1 MRRRT
6 PWIARAAAAVVG
18 GVLVASGMLPG
29 GFAASFSWAS
39 FSSASFAASEDENGV
54 ELLARARDAA
64 TNFDFTGEV
73 VVEWRDD
80 GRLHR
85 ERVPVREADGVLR
98 VGEKRKII
106 GAGDDRLLARDGVW
120 KRLWAGP
127 SDSTDSELVAVD
139 PERKYAFTVS
149 DGPRTA
155 GRATTLV
162 EVALLDTRSD
172 GRSVGRSDG
181 GSKRSGEPGR
191 VSERFAVDDAT
202 GLLLRREQ
210 LDRRGRVERAVR
222 FVELND
228 PTPTSGSDDA
238 PSAKG
243 SAPKEIAK
251 TNAAGE
257 VPGRLGHG
265 FARTGL
271 YRAADGSIHSFY
283 SDGIYTASVFR
294 QDGELDRQELPDDST
309 STDFAG
315 RTLTTYSTPSGAV
328 VVWGDDDRVFTL
340 VSDAPKRDLDAMVRD
355 LPGAS
360 GVGTATEVARFVLG
374 PFRW

>member
-18 GVLVASGMLPG
+18 GVLVASGMFPDG
-29 GFAASFSWAS
+29 FASSFSWSSFAASA
-39 FSSASFAASEDENGV
+39 FAASEDEGGV
-54 ELLARARDAA
+54 ELLTRARDVAM
-64 TNFDFTGEV
+64 NFDFTGEV
-73 VVEWRDD
+73 VVEWRDDD

-127 SDSTDSELVAVD
+127 SDSTGSELVAVD

-155 GRATTLV
+155 GRDTTLV
-162 EVALLDTRSD
+162 EVALLDERSD
-172 GRSVGRSDG
+172 GRSDG
-181 GSKRSGEPGR
+181 GSKRSEKPGR

-228 PTPTSGSDDA
+228 PTPASTSGSDDA
-238 PSAKG
+238 PSAEG
-243 SAPKEIAK
+243 SAPKAIAK
-251 TNAAGE
+251 TNAAAE
-257 VPGRLGHG
+257 VPARLGHG

-271 YRAADGSIHSFY
+271 YRAADGSTHSFY
-283 SDGIYTASVFR
+283 SDGIYTVSVFR

-309 STDFAG
+309 STDYAG

-328 VVWGDDDRVFTL
+328 VVWADDDRVFTL
-340 VSDAPKRDLDAMVRD
+340 VSDAPKYDLDAIVRG
-355 LPGAS
+355 LPEAS
-360 GVGTATEVARFVLG
+360 EVGTATEVARFVLG

>member
-18 GVLVASGMLPG
+18 GVLVASGMLPD
-29 GFAASFSWAS
+29 GFA
-39 FSSASFAASEDENGV
+39 SSSFAASEDESGV

-64 TNFDFTGEV
+64 ANFDFTGEV
-73 VVEWRDD
+73 VVEWRDDD

-127 SDSTDSELVAVD
+127 SDSTGSELVAVD

-155 GRATTLV
+155 GRNTTLV
-162 EVALLDTRSD
+162 EVARSA
-172 GRSVGRSDG
+172 R
-181 GSKRSGEPGR
+181 GSKRSDKPGR

-228 PTPTSGSDDA
+228 PTPASMSGSDDA

-243 SAPKEIAK
+243 SAPKAIAK
-251 TNAAGE
+251 TNVAAD
-257 VPGRLGHG
+257 VPARLGHG
-265 FARTGL
+265 FALTGL
-271 YRAADGSIHSFY
+271 YRAADGTTHAFY

-328 VVWGDDDRVFTL
+328 VVWADDDRVFTL

-355 LPGAS
+355 LPEAS
-360 GVGTATEVARFVLG
+360 EAGTATEVARFVFG